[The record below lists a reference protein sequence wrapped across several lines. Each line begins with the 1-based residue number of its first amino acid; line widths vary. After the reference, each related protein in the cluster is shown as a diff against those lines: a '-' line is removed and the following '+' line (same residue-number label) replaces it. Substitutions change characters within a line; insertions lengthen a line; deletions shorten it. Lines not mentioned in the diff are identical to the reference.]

1 MLSTSDWVALSFGLT
16 ATVLGIVTIVVTRRN
31 QAARNNG
38 QRAQYNHSACARHP
52 QDVVVEEIHLRRWRS
67 TVGNRLEN
75 GHAQLPITNSFNPHC
90 KTQLSRTGVTA
101 LGGSAKVWGK
111 DVSLAASERLAVE
124 VVLGQEVGC
133 GRSMW
138 GLERWLN

>member
-1 MLSTSDWVALSFGLT
+1 MVQFFKSTLQ
-16 ATVLGIVTIVVTRRN
+16 N
-31 QAARNNG
+31 AA
-38 QRAQYNHSACARHP
+38 
-52 QDVVVEEIHLRRWRS
+52 
-67 TVGNRLEN
+67 
-75 GHAQLPITNSFNPHC
+75 
-90 KTQLSRTGVTA
+90 SRTGITA

-138 GLERWLN
+138 GLEK